1 MQEFI
6 IIQTPQQQNSYPN
19 PYDLGKKVSL
29 RDVELYNKNPQMAD
43 FYNKLRVVNKREL
56 IRVDVAMQEQWV
68 ENRTNPEVV
77 I

>member
-1 MQEFI
+1 
-6 IIQTPQQQNSYPN
+6 
-19 PYDLGKKVSL
+19 
-29 RDVELYNKNPQMAD
+29 MAD

-77 I
+77 IQREFKGALYLLLQPNRS